1 MRGGL
6 VGVDRGVVG
15 KGAGQAELPRRRWGM
30 PLSLVEGA
38 AVLGVLVAGRNY
50 GSVCVCVWR
59 GGVCMCGEGECVC
72 VGRGSVCVCGEGECV
87 CVGVGVCGW
96 GEGGKCLIICTL

>member
-15 KGAGQAELPRRRWGM
+15 KGAGQAELPGRRWGM

-38 AVLGVLVAGRNY
+38 AVLDVLVAGRNY
-50 GSVCVCVWR
+50 GMCVCVWG
-59 GGVCMCGEGECVC
+59 GGVCMCGEGECMCVWGGGVC
-72 VGRGSVCVCGEGECV
+72 GECV
-87 CVGVGVCGW
+87 CVCVW
-96 GEGGKCLIICTL
+96 GGGGGKCLIICTL